1 MVAPVPFIFR
11 KALNQELVLFDN
23 HLPYMFPFA
32 EFFGVL
38 PFAERKGIQFHCYR
52 DSFLPKNGMGL
63 MEQKSGIH
71 TAGKATATVP
81 ISFKRNRRSSCFF
94 SSPLSTAVSFPF
106 LNLNKLYHSAKQAL
120 HDFSFPSQ
128 ENPF

>member
-1 MVAPVPFIFR
+1 MILLRQLFQKRKKKILAVVASVSFIFR

-71 TAGKATATVP
+71 AAGK
-81 ISFKRNRRSSCFF
+81 SDRHSSHFF
-94 SSPLSTAVSFPF
+94 QT
-106 LNLNKLYHSAKQAL
+106 K
-120 HDFSFPSQ
+120 SQ
-128 ENPF
+128 ILLLFQ